1 MQHRRVLSGRPAGS
15 PWPRDI
21 EGEGM
26 AAAPSRGEWSSQIGF
41 ILAAAGSAIGL
52 GNIWRF
58 PYSAG
63 EGGGGA
69 FVLVYLVC
77 VVALGFPV
85 MLLEISLGRSTQKN
99 PVGAIRA
106 VAPRSVW
113 VALGYLAILTGVGIL
128 SFYAVIAGQVLS
140 EFANAVSRVTTGQ
153 PLTSGLG
160 AAGTLV
166 YFALFLILTV
176 AVVAGGVQRGIE
188 RWAKILMPLLLVM
201 MVGIIVR
208 GLLLPGAMEG
218 VRWLVT
224 PDFGKITLGVVLD
237 AMAQAFFSLSLGMG
251 AMLTY
256 GSYLSRKQ
264 NVVRCGAWVVAADT
278 IIAILAGF
286 MIFPAVF
293 ALGQQPD
300 AGPNLIFNVLPA
312 VFDAMVGGGLVAVV
326 FFFLLS
332 VAALTSTVSLL
343 EVVAA
348 FFIDELGWTRTRTV
362 WAAGGITAVIG
373 IPSALSWVG
382 FEPLASMSILGQAGV
397 FSLMDFL
404 FVNLSL
410 PFGALCLCL
419 FGVFAWGLNR
429 AAGQI
434 AETAPGFRSWAGA
447 WQFFVRYICPL
458 FIGVIFI
465 AQLVSPDR
473 LVAFLK
479 SLI

>member
-1 MQHRRVLSGRPAGS
+1 
-15 PWPRDI
+15 
-21 EGEGM
+21 M
-26 AAAPSRGEWSSQIGF
+26 AAAPSRGEWSSQVGF

-69 FVLVYLVC
+69 FVLVYLIC
-77 VVALGFPV
+77 VIALGFPV
-85 MLLEISLGRSTQKN
+85 MLLEIALGRSTQKN
-99 PVGAIRA
+99 PVGAIRS
-106 VAPRSVW
+106 VAPRSLW
-113 VALGYLAILTGVGIL
+113 VALGYLAIFTGVGIL
-128 SFYAVIAGQVLS
+128 SFYAVIAGQVVS
-140 EFANAVSRVTTGQ
+140 EFVNSVGRLATGEPVTQ
-153 PLTSGLG
+153 SLG
-160 AAGTLV
+160 AAGTLT
-166 YFALFLILTV
+166 YFAIFLLLTIL
-176 AVVAGGVQRGIE
+176 VVAGGVQRGIE

-201 MVGIIVR
+201 MLGIIVR
-208 GLLLPGAMEG
+208 GLLLPGSMEG

-224 PDFGKITLGVVLD
+224 PDFSKLTLDVILD

-264 NVVRCGAWVVAADT
+264 NVVHCGAWVVFFDT
-278 IIAILAGF
+278 FIAILAGF

-293 ALGQQPD
+293 ALGKEPGQ
-300 AGPNLIFNVLPA
+300 GPALIFNVLPS
-312 VFDAMVGGGLVAVV
+312 VFSEMVGGGVVAVV

-348 FFIDELGWTRTRTV
+348 FFIDELGWTRMRTV
-362 WAAGGITAVIG
+362 WAAAGITAIVG
-373 IPSALSWVG
+373 IPSALSWAGV
-382 FEPLASMSILGQAGV
+382 EPLASAPMLGQAGF

-419 FGVFAWGLNR
+419 FATFVWGLTR
-429 AAGQI
+429 AAGEI
-434 AETAPGFRSWAGA
+434 AETAPGFRPLAGL
-447 WQFFVRYICPL
+447 WQFFVRVVCPVC
-458 FIGVIFI
+458 IAVIFVT
-465 AQLVSPDR
+465 QL
-473 LVAFLK
+473 LK
-479 SLI
+479 